1 MLDWSITCL
10 AYVECQAVLAI
21 VNQLML
27 QIISD
32 YATNMT
38 QFSEFLVEKIP
49 QNIITW
55 KYYIIFKPVLFWA
68 LNMQGH
74 LTFNKNKNKN
84 KNKKIWHKYGFCLSP
99 P

>member
-1 MLDWSITCL
+1 MKNGSDEVDYEVIVYCEAWVLNQVDNVLDWSITCL

-38 QFSEFLVEKIP
+38 QFSEFLVEKSP
-49 QNIITW
+49 
-55 KYYIIFKPVLFWA
+55 
-68 LNMQGH
+68 
-74 LTFNKNKNKN
+74 
-84 KNKKIWHKYGFCLSP
+84 KIL
-99 P
+99 